1 MNFIENQNWRYATK
15 KFDASKIVASK
26 DIDFLKEAVRLAATS
41 YGLQPFQ
48 VLIIETQE
56 IKEQLKSA
64 SWGQSQITDASHVFV
79 FANKTE
85 ISDEFVDDYIKNTS
99 ETRDIPIENLK
110 QYGSFVKKTIVKMN
124 SETLSNWTSKQTY
137 IALGNLLNAAAEIK
151 VDTTPIEG
159 FDPKQYNEILGLTQK
174 GLNATVVAAVGYRSE
189 EDNTQHLGK
198 IRRITEELFITL

>member
-64 SWGQSQITDASHVFV
+64 SWGQSQITDASHLFV

-99 ETRDIPIENLK
+99 ETRDIAIENLK
-110 QYGSFVKKTIVKMN
+110 QYGGFVKKTIAKMD

-174 GLNATVVAAVGYRSE
+174 DLNATVIVAVGYRSE

-198 IRRITEELFITL
+198 IRRTTEELFITL